1 MDENVKKYKEYKK
14 ELEDI
19 EKDIL
24 REEDKC
30 ASEGLSYDEMIDKT
44 RELREKASELD
55 MNMRLI
61 QPPTVQF
68 GKKWNGD
75 LMTIEEFINRCK
87 NELFTDYD
95 GYGRYATETGVS
107 DVYIRPSDVLNNL
120 YRKDFSHVLW
130 LNK

>member
-1 MDENVKKYKEYKK
+1 MGDNAKKYKEYKK
-14 ELEDI
+14 ELDSIKEELI
-19 EKDIL
+19 

-30 ASEGLSYDEMIDKT
+30 AADGLSYDEMIDKT
-44 RELREKASELD
+44 RELRTKAAELD

-61 QPPTVQF
+61 QSPTLQF
-68 GKKWNGD
+68 GKNWNGD

-87 NELFTDYD
+87 NDLFTDND
-95 GYGRYATETGVS
+95 GLGRYATETGVS
-107 DVYIRPSDVLNNL
+107 DIYIYPSDVLSDM